1 MNTTIFLQN
10 KKSNGY
16 TILFTILVI
25 SVLATLSVG
34 IANISIKQRF
44 LSRLA
49 SDSQSAMY
57 LTDAGMECALY
68 NYYLGTL
75 NGTFSC
81 LMLKDPGSGSATT
94 INMKEA
100 TAGSGIFTFDTSLT
114 PVADTEPCFQIETT
128 QDANGNITK
137 IISRGYN
144 TCKTTD
150 SRRVER
156 ALEVTFQ

>member
-1 MNTTIFLQN
+1 MNTVNFLKN
-10 KKSNGY
+10 KKTKGY

-57 LTDAGMECALY
+57 LADAGMECALY
-68 NYYLGTL
+68 QYYLGTL
-75 NGTFSC
+75 SGQFDC
-81 LMLKDPGSGSATT
+81 LLLKNPGSGSAQTVT
-94 INMKEA
+94 MKEA
-100 TAGSGIFTFDTSLT
+100 TSGSNIFTFYSFGIPIPDT
-114 PVADTEPCFQIETT
+114 DPCFQIETT
-128 QDANGNITK
+128 LDGNGNIIK

-144 TCKTTD
+144 TCKATD

>member
-1 MNTTIFLQN
+1 M
-10 KKSNGY
+10 
-16 TILFTILVI
+16 
-25 SVLATLSVG
+25 ATNSAWIPSRCLSKNPTQG
-34 IANISIKQRF
+34 SLSQESSRSQQRL

-49 SDSQSAMY
+49 SDSQAAMY

-75 NGTFSC
+75 NGTFNC
-81 LMLKDPGSGSATT
+81 LLLKDPGSGSALT
-94 INMKEA
+94 INMKEK
-100 TAGSGIFTFDTSLT
+100 TAGTGIFTFDTT
-114 PVADTEPCFQIETT
+114 FAPVADVEPCFQIETT
-128 QDANGNITK
+128 QDGSGNIIK